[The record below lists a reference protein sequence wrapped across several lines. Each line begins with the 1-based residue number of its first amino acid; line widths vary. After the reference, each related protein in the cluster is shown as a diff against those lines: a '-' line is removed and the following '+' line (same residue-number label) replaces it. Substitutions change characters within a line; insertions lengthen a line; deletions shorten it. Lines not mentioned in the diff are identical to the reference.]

1 MLQMRAIML
10 VLVVILAALQYRL
23 WVGQGSIAE
32 VFALKKQ
39 IETQQQDNERL
50 YKRNELLAAEVV
62 ELQQGYETVEQQA
75 RMELGMVRQGET
87 LFILLEE

>member
-1 MLQMRAIML
+1 MRAITL
-10 VLVVILAALQYRL
+10 VLLLILAVLQYRL

-32 VFALKKQ
+32 VFSLKRQ
-39 IETQQQDNERL
+39 IATQQQENERL
-50 YKRNELLAAEVV
+50 YKRNALLAAEVV

-75 RMELGMVRQGET
+75 RMELGMIRQGET